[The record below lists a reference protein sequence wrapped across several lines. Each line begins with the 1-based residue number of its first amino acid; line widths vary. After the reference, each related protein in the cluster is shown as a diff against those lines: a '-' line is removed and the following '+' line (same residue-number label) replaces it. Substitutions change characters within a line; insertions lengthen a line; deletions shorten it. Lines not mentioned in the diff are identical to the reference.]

1 MEEINVIIGKNLSTL
16 RKQAKLTQMELAEKF
31 NYSDKSISKWEAG
44 DSMPSIEILSELA
57 KFYGV
62 TLDYLVTAEHN
73 ETNTLK
79 KQDKQEKVKVK
90 KPKIYPYQFVVTLLS
105 ICAVWIIATTVYVCL
120 TLFADISYPLSFL
133 WAVPASFIIAIVFNC
148 IWGHYRYLFP
158 ILSGLLW
165 SLLVC
170 LHIQLLVIENAWPI
184 YFLGI
189 PLQVAIILWGALV
202 RRPKGYHKQLKEK
215 KLMEQAKEEN
225 ISSTIENK

>member
-1 MEEINVIIGKNLSTL
+1 MENINIIIGKNLSNL

-44 DSMPSIEILSELA
+44 DTMPSIEVLNELA
-57 KFYGV
+57 KFYNV
-62 TLDYLVTAEHN
+62 TLDYLVTEEHSEN
-73 ETNTLK
+73 ENKPEIKQK
-79 KQDKQEKVKVK
+79 KEK
-90 KPKIYPYQFVVTLLS
+90 KPKMFPTKIVVTLLA
-105 ICAVWIIATTVYVCL
+105 ICAVWVIATTLFVCL
-120 TLFADISYPLSFL
+120 KLFADINYALCFL
-133 WAVPASFIIAIVFNC
+133 WAVPVSFVVGVVFNS

-170 LHIQLLVIENAWPI
+170 VHIQVLPYDNIWPV

-202 RRPKGYHKQLKEK
+202 KRPKGYHKKLKEQK
-215 KLMEQAKEEN
+215 KAEEN
-225 ISSTIENK
+225 NIKEN

>member
-1 MEEINVIIGKNLSTL
+1 
-16 RKQAKLTQMELAEKF
+16 
-31 NYSDKSISKWEAG
+31 
-44 DSMPSIEILSELA
+44 MPSIEILNELA

-62 TLDYLVTAEHN
+62 TLDYLVSAEHN
-73 ETNTLK
+73 ETNITK
-79 KQDKQEKVKVK
+79 KAEKVKVK
-90 KPKIYPYQFVVTLLS
+90 KPKRYPYQFVVTLLS
-105 ICAVWIIATTVYVCL
+105 ICAVWIVATTLFVCL
-120 TLFADISYPLSFL
+120 TLIADISYPLSFL
-133 WAVPASFIIAIVFNC
+133 WAVPASFIVAIVFNC

-158 ILSGLLW
+158 LLSGLLW

-225 ISSTIENK
+225 IFSTTENK

>member
-1 MEEINVIIGKNLSTL
+1 MEDINLIIGKNLSTL
-16 RKQAKLTQMELAEKF
+16 RKESKLTQMELAEKF

-44 DSMPSIEILSELA
+44 DSMPSIEILNELA

-73 ETNTLK
+73 ETQTQQPK
-79 KQDKQEKVKVK
+79 EKVKVK
-90 KPKIYPYQFVVTLLS
+90 KPKRYPYQPVVTLLS
-105 ICAVWIIATTVYVCL
+105 ICAVWIIATTLFVCL
-120 TLFADISYPLSFL
+120 YVIGDISYPIAFL
-133 WAVPASFIIAIVFNC
+133 WAVPASFIVATVFNC

-170 LHIQLLVIENAWPI
+170 IHIQLLVIENAWPI

-215 KLMEQAKEEN
+215 KKTEQSQEEKNSTN
-225 ISSTIENK
+225 I

>member
-1 MEEINVIIGKNLSTL
+1 MEEINIIIGKNLSTL

-31 NYSDKSISKWEAG
+31 NYTDKSISKWEAG
-44 DSMPSIEILSELA
+44 DSMPSIEILNELA

-62 TLDYLVTAEHN
+62 TLDYLVTAEHT
-73 ETNTLK
+73 ETTISEK
-79 KQDKQEKVKVK
+79 HEKVKVK
-90 KPKIYPYQFVVTLLS
+90 KPKRYPYQFVVTLLS
-105 ICAVWIIATTVYVCL
+105 ICAVWIVATTVFVCL
-120 TLFADISYPLSFL
+120 TLIADISYPLSFL
-133 WAVPASFIIAIVFNC
+133 WAVPASFIVAIVFNC

-158 ILSGLLW
+158 LLSGLLW

-225 ISSTIENK
+225 IFSTTENK

>member
-1 MEEINVIIGKNLSTL
+1 MEDINLIIGKNLSTL

-44 DSMPSIEILSELA
+44 DSMPSIEILNELA

-62 TLDYLVTAEHN
+62 TLDYLVTAEYN
-73 ETNTLK
+73 EIATTNK
-79 KQDKQEKVKVK
+79 EEKIKVK
-90 KPKIYPYQFVVTLLS
+90 KPKRYPYQPVVTLLS
-105 ICAVWIIATTVYVCL
+105 ICAVWVIATTLFVCL
-120 TLFADISYPLSFL
+120 TLIADINYPLSFL
-133 WAVPASFIIAIVFNC
+133 WAVPASFIVAIVFNC

-158 ILSGLLW
+158 LLSGLLW

-170 LHIQLLVIENAWPI
+170 LHIQLLVIENTWPI

-202 RRPKGYHKQLKEK
+202 RRPKGYHKQIKEK
-215 KLMEQAKEEN
+215 KKEELKAQEQSN
-225 ISSTIENK
+225 SSNT

>member
-1 MEEINVIIGKNLSTL
+1 MEDINVIIGKNLSNL

-44 DSMPSIEILSELA
+44 DTMPSIEVLNELA
-57 KFYGV
+57 KFYNV
-62 TLDYLVTAEHN
+62 TLDYLVTEEHSEN
-73 ETNTLK
+73 DNKPVIKQK
-79 KQDKQEKVKVK
+79 KEK
-90 KPKIYPYQFVVTLLS
+90 KPKMFPTKIVVTLLA
-105 ICAVWIIATTVYVCL
+105 ICAVWIVATTLFVCL
-120 TLFADISYPLSFL
+120 KLFADINYALCFL
-133 WAVPASFIIAIVFNC
+133 WAVPVSFIVGVVFNS

-170 LHIQLLVIENAWPI
+170 IHIQVLPYDNIWPV

-202 RRPKGYHKQLKEK
+202 KRPKGYHKKLKEQK
-215 KLMEQAKEEN
+215 KAEEN
-225 ISSTIENK
+225 NIKEN

>member
-1 MEEINVIIGKNLSTL
+1 MEEINIIIGKNLSNL
-16 RKQAKLTQMELAEKF
+16 RKQTKLTQMELAEKF

-44 DSMPSIEILSELA
+44 DSMPSIEILNELA

-62 TLDYLVTAEHN
+62 TLDYLVTAEHT
-73 ETNTLK
+73 EIATTNK
-79 KQDKQEKVKVK
+79 EEKIKVK
-90 KPKIYPYQFVVTLLS
+90 KPKRYPYQPVVTLLS
-105 ICAVWIIATTVYVCL
+105 ICAVWVIATTLFVCL
-120 TLFADISYPLSFL
+120 TLIADINYPLSFL
-133 WAVPASFIIAIVFNC
+133 WAVPASFIVAIVFNC

-158 ILSGLLW
+158 LLSGLLW

-215 KLMEQAKEEN
+215 KLMEQQETNKTNTN
-225 ISSTIENK
+225 I